1 MSAETYAASRLAI
14 KLAICAFVKTVAPTA
29 LVLPRAVFKPEDSNW
44 PNMLRSPDDG
54 NKIHAVQV
62 FFLRNGR
69 DSNEETPPGCF
80 NPKLGLGIGFYRL
93 YEIGTDADNSEDA
106 LDEEISLVQYSI
118 ETNRDFGLSSIDT
131 HEGLTD
137 IAYNL
142 TPPLGQSGR
151 IHFGIGKLD
160 ILMSPLIWR

>member
-1 MSAETYAASRLAI
+1 MSAETYAASRRTI
-14 KLAICAFVKTVAPTA
+14 KLAVCALVQSIAPTA
-29 LVLPRAVFKPEDSNW
+29 LVLPRALFKPEDSNW
-44 PNMLRSPDDG
+44 PNMLRSPND
-54 NKIHAVQV
+54 NNEIHAIQV

-69 DSNEETPPGCF
+69 DANADTPPGCF

-93 YEIGTDADNSEDA
+93 YDIGTDAENSEDS

-118 ETNRDFGLSSIDT
+118 ETERNFGLSTVDT

-160 ILMSPLIWR
+160 ILMSPLSWR